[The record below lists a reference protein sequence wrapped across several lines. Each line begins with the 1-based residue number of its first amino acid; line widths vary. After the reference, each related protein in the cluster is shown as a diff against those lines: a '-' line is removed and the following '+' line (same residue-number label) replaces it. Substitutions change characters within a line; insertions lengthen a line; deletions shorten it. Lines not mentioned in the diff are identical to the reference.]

1 VIRLARRAMEALAA
15 ILFAAILLL
24 FAAQIVMRFIGRPIL
39 WSDEV
44 LVLLM
49 IWCGFL
55 TAALIVQE
63 REDVAFDLVYEMFPD
78 AGRRWVALAGTLAVA
93 GIFGAATPGILDY
106 IAFLRFETTNILLIP
121 LTWAFSVFGFF
132 IVVMVLRRL
141 WSGLRLM
148 GPNWR
153 REIAR
158 IEGRDA

>member
-1 VIRLARRAMEALAA
+1 MEAVAA
-15 ILFAAILLL
+15 IMFAAILLL
-24 FAAQIVMRFIGRPIL
+24 FAAQIVMRFVGRPIL
-39 WSDEV
+39 WSDEM

-55 TAALIVQE
+55 TAALLVPE
-63 REDVAFDLVYEMFPD
+63 RDDVSFDLVYSLFPD
-78 AGRRWVALAGTLAVA
+78 GGRRWVATAGTLAVA
-93 GIFGAATPGILDY
+93 AIFGAAAPGILDY

-141 WSGLRLM
+141 WSGVRLL
-148 GPNWR
+148 GPGWR

>member
-1 VIRLARRAMEALAA
+1 MEAVAA

-24 FAAQIVMRFIGRPIL
+24 FAAQIVMRAIGRPIL

-63 REDVAFDLVYEMFPD
+63 REDVAFDLVYGMFPD
-78 AGRRWVALAGTLAVA
+78 EGRRWVALAGTLAVA
-93 GIFGAATPGILDY
+93 GIFAAAAPGILDY
-106 IAFLRFETTNILLIP
+106 IAFLQFETTNILLIP

-141 WSGLRLM
+141 WSGLRLL

>member
-1 VIRLARRAMEALAA
+1 MIRFARRAMEVVAAL
-15 ILFAAILLL
+15 LFAAILLL
-24 FAAQIVMRFIGRPIL
+24 FAAQIVMRALGRPIL

-55 TAALIVQE
+55 TAAFLIE
-63 REDVAFDLVYEMFPD
+63 DRDDVAFDLLYAQFPEG
-78 AGRRWVALAGTLAVA
+78 ARRWIAFAGALVSG
-93 GIFGAATPGILDY
+93 GIFAAAAPGILDY

-121 LTWAFSVFGFF
+121 LTWAFSVFGLFVL
-132 IVVMVLRRL
+132 VVVLRRAL
-141 WSGLRLM
+141 LALRLLL
-148 GPNWR
+148 PSWR

>member
-1 VIRLARRAMEALAA
+1 MEVVAALM
-15 ILFAAILLL
+15 FAAILLL
-24 FAAQIVMRFIGRPIL
+24 FAAQIAMRAIGRPIL

-63 REDVAFDLVYEMFPD
+63 REDVAFDLVYAMFPD
-78 AGRRWVALAGTLAVA
+78 EGRRWVALAGTLAVA
-93 GIFGAATPGILDY
+93 GIFGAAAPGILDY
-106 IAFLRFETTNILLIP
+106 IAFLQFETTNILLIP

-141 WSGLRLM
+141 WSGLRLL
-148 GPNWR
+148 GPGWR

>member
-1 VIRLARRAMEALAA
+1 VIRRARRAMEVVAALM
-15 ILFAAILLL
+15 FAAILLL
-24 FAAQIVMRFIGRPIL
+24 FAAQIAMRAIGRPIL

-63 REDVAFDLVYEMFPD
+63 REDVAFDLVYAMFPD
-78 AGRRWVALAGTLAVA
+78 EGRRWVALAGTLAVA
-93 GIFGAATPGILDY
+93 GIFGAAAPGILDY
-106 IAFLRFETTNILLIP
+106 IAFLQFETTNILLIP

-141 WSGLRLM
+141 WSGLRLL
-148 GPNWR
+148 GPGWR

>member
-1 VIRLARRAMEALAA
+1 VIRVARRAMEAMAA

-24 FAAQIVMRFIGRPIL
+24 FAAQIAMRFIGRPIL

-55 TAALIVQE
+55 TAALLVPE
-63 REDVAFDLVYEMFPD
+63 RDDVAFDLVYSLFPD
-78 AGRRWVALAGTLAVA
+78 GTRRWIALAGTLAVA
-93 GIFGAATPGILDY
+93 CIFGAAAPGILDY

-132 IVVMVLRRL
+132 VLVTVLRRL
-141 WSGLRLM
+141 WSGLRLL
-148 GPNWR
+148 GPGWR

-158 IEGRDA
+158 IEGRDG

>member
-1 VIRLARRAMEALAA
+1 VIRAARRAMEALAA

-24 FAAQIVMRFIGRPIL
+24 FAAQIVMRVLGRPIL

-55 TAALIVQE
+55 TAALLVQE
-63 REDVAFDLVYEMFPD
+63 RDDVSFDLVYSQFPD
-78 AGRRWVALAGTLAVA
+78 GTRRWIALAGTLAVA
-93 GIFGAATPGILDY
+93 GIFGAAAPGILDY
-106 IAFLRFETTNILLIP
+106 IAFLQFETTNILLIP

-132 IVVMVLRRL
+132 IVVVVLRRL
-141 WSGLRLM
+141 WSALRLL
-148 GPNWR
+148 GPGWR
-153 REIAR
+153 QEIAR